1 MARWW
6 RWNRP
11 ARPARSAAAED
22 ARALALGLAGLAPV
36 DRVEPMDLGL
46 VLEPGEAA
54 YRVITGWLSHRAL
67 GRWSAPETVS
77 VVVTDHRLIARMPGG
92 SVTSLWW
99 GSLVGF
105 HPDLSHSALVLDYGD
120 GYPRRL
126 SGPQVP
132 AVVVVGIVALYG
144 VDGLARHAALEPLR
158 DAGR

>member
-6 RWNRP
+6 RRTRP
-11 ARPARSAAAED
+11 VRPARSAAAED
-22 ARALALGLAGLAPV
+22 ARALALGLAGLAPL
-36 DRVEPMDLGL
+36 DRVDPMSLGL
-46 VLEPGEAA
+46 VLEPGETA
-54 YRVITGWLSHRAL
+54 YRLVTAWLSHRGP

-77 VVVTDHRLIARMPGG
+77 VIVTDRRLIARMPQG

-105 HPDLSHSALVLDYGD
+105 HPDLSHSSLALDYGD

-158 DAGR
+158 DSVT